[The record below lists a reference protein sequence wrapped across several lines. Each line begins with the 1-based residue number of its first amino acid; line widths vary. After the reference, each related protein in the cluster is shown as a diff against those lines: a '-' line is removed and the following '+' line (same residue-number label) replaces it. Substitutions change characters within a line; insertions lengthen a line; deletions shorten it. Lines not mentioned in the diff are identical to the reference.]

1 MPAQPRPRHTVST
14 QRALTLAQ
22 HASRLR
28 ACATPSEVAL
38 WALLR
43 GRQLGVE
50 FRRQVVLGQRIVDF
64 FAPAHR
70 LAVEVDGGYHQARG
84 AQHARVAEF
93 DQHRA
98 FGIAREAAGEA
109 HRAQGIG
116 CAPVMARGNWGVH
129 PSNFNTAAE
138 ELSAPT
144 LARRTANSVIACS
157 AVFIGTPE

>member
-1 MPAQPRPRHTVST
+1 MPAQPRPRLTVST

-50 FRRQVVLGQRIVDF
+50 FRRQVVIGQRIVDF

-70 LAVEVDGGYHQARG
+70 LAVEVDGGYHQGRSSADATRDSELRRQG
-84 AQHARVAEF
+84 VRVL
-93 DQHRA
+93 HL
-98 FGIAREAAGEA
+98 
-109 HRAQGIG
+109 
-116 CAPVMARGNWGVH
+116 
-129 PSNFNTAAE
+129 TAE
-138 ELSAPT
+138 EVLTAPQLVVVRI
-144 LARRTANSVIACS
+144 LAALR
-157 AVFIGTPE
+157 G